1 MASHLG
7 LEAVRPWELAGVD
20 ASFRGLSFCWPV
32 ITSGPLSEP
41 LSDEGRLIGRL
52 GFADPA
58 ARGSSERSQVD
69 FVNQM
74 FPVPRPSEDGQST
87 WFALV
92 PDHSSSLL

>member
-1 MASHLG
+1 MASHVG

-58 ARGSSERSQVD
+58 ARGLRGVKLTLSIKCSQ
-69 FVNQM
+69 
-74 FPVPRPSEDGQST
+74 FPDPARMANRRGSR
-87 WFALV
+87 
-92 PDHSSSLL
+92 